1 MIARPSS
8 RWLTWR
14 GIFIVPVAAAVVH
27 LIATFMA
34 MADTRNAAYTRLTA
48 ALPANT
54 MTVMDPVAPG
64 HQPVPFLSSDA
75 RYSIC
80 RFDTAKGPIT
90 VRATLPDLGWTLGIF
105 HADGSSAYFAAAA
118 PGRPTVIALTIV
130 PDDDRFLG
138 LTPHALGKSTTI
150 EPQLSVSAPIG
161 LIVVRAPD
169 KGAAY
174 RAGAEAVLAQASC
187 AARTY

>member
-1 MIARPSS
+1 MIAAPST

-14 GIFIVPVAAAVVH
+14 GILIVPVAAAVVH
-27 LIATFMA
+27 LIATFLA
-34 MADTRNAAYTRLTA
+34 VSDTRNAAFTRLA
-48 ALPANT
+48 GLPANT
-54 MTVMDPVAPG
+54 MTVLDPVAPG

-90 VRATLPDLGWTLGIF
+90 VRATLPDLGWTLGVY

-118 PGRPTVIALTIV
+118 PGRPTAIALTIV
-130 PDDDRFLG
+130 PADDRFLG

-150 EPQLSVSAPIG
+150 EPQLSVSAPMG

-174 RAGAEAVLAQASC
+174 RGGAEAVLAQASC
-187 AARTY
+187 AARAY